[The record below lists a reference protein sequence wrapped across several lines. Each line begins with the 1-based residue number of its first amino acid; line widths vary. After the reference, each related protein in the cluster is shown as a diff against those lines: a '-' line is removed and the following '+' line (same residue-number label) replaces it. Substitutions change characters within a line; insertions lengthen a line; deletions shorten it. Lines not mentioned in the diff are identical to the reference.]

1 MASRTWLAV
10 ALMLLIWF
18 GWLRWFAPVPVE
30 QNPKSAV
37 SNAAQTSESN
47 PKGAQ
52 VNSSLAGNS
61 QSSSGFV
68 SEFSPVPQV
77 ASSEFTSSSLSV
89 VFSAVGGKLMSA
101 KLPKYH
107 ETIDNKS
114 PLVTLVSPERSS
126 LTTAALFSDNQLGG
140 FSRGLFEAKQE
151 GNLFSFSKKTKEAVL
166 VKEYRFSP
174 ESNFID
180 VNFKLTFLK
189 NNKKEWGNLLIPVGT
204 HDAETFDAQEPLK
217 AWEAV
222 YYQNDEIKRITLDKI
237 RSENEAAHQGHTEW
251 LAFGNRYFSS
261 VVINQTQQINP
272 DVVIKK
278 TESFNGAYLR
288 YPIVLKE
295 GQKEIQFSFKFYLG
309 PKDYKELSKSPGLK
323 QLIDY
328 GTFTVFAYPLLELL
342 RFFYKFIHNYGV
354 AIILLTILVRVLFY
368 PLTQKS
374 MKSMKAMQKLQ
385 PKIAELKEKY
395 KDDQK
400 KLNEEQMALFKTH
413 KVNPAGGCF
422 PMLIQLPVFI
432 ALYAV
437 LGNSIELFHAP
448 FFGWIHDLST
458 KDPFYIYPVLM
469 GIAMFLQQKMT
480 PSAGMDPTQQ
490 KMMYFMPV
498 IFTFMM
504 INLPSGLTLYIF
516 VSTILGVIQQV
527 SMKDKQGVVPQ
538 PS

>member
-1 MASRTWLAV
+1 
-10 ALMLLIWF
+10 
-18 GWLRWFAPVPVE
+18 
-30 QNPKSAV
+30 
-37 SNAAQTSESN
+37 
-47 PKGAQ
+47 
-52 VNSSLAGNS
+52 
-61 QSSSGFV
+61 
-68 SEFSPVPQV
+68 
-77 ASSEFTSSSLSV
+77 
-89 VFSAVGGKLMSA
+89 
-101 KLPKYH
+101 
-107 ETIDNKS
+107 
-114 PLVTLVSPERSS
+114 
-126 LTTAALFSDNQLGG
+126 
-140 FSRGLFEAKQE
+140 
-151 GNLFSFSKKTKEAVL
+151 
-166 VKEYRFSP
+166 
-174 ESNFID
+174 
-180 VNFKLTFLK
+180 
-189 NNKKEWGNLLIPVGT
+189 
-204 HDAETFDAQEPLK
+204 
-217 AWEAV
+217 
-222 YYQNDEIKRITLDKI
+222 
-237 RSENEAAHQGHTEW
+237 
-251 LAFGNRYFSS
+251 
-261 VVINQTQQINP
+261 
-272 DVVIKK
+272 
-278 TESFNGAYLR
+278 
-288 YPIVLKE
+288 
-295 GQKEIQFSFKFYLG
+295 
-309 PKDYKELSKSPGLK
+309 
-323 QLIDY
+323 
-328 GTFTVFAYPLLELL
+328 
-342 RFFYKFIHNYGV
+342 
-354 AIILLTILVRVLFY
+354 FY

-516 VSTILGVIQQV
+516 VSTILGVVQQV